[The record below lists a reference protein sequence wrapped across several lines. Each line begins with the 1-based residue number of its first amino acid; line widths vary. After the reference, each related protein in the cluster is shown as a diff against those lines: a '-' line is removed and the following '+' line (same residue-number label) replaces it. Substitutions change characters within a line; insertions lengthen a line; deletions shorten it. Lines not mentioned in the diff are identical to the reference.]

1 MKTEIMKRELKRN
14 KVWGKKELA
23 LVRIFFSLAPDF
35 VTIYYVVK
43 EHEQSKLSLPSY
55 PCVDVLCLE
64 REGWC
69 FSVPCP
75 KTALVHNY
83 IIHSYTQNEECRR
96 TKRSSARHSHS
107 TTFFFFFFFGM
118 CQGIQ
123 FRLKF
128 ILFNINPTKN
138 SSKVVIKHDCC
149 SHMLETS
156 Y

>member
-35 VTIYYVVK
+35 VIMWLRNMSRANCHFPPTHVLMSFAQK
-43 EHEQSKLSLPSY
+43 GKAGAF
-55 PCVDVLCLE
+55 LCL
-64 REGWC
+64 
-69 FSVPCP
+69 
-75 KTALVHNY
+75 ALKQLQCT
-83 IIHSYTQNEECRR
+83 ITSYTHTPKMKNAEGQ
-96 TKRSSARHSHS
+96 KDPLLDIAIVLP
-107 TTFFFFFFFGM
+107 FFFFFFGM